1 MGETRPGGTGN
12 RGGNHGKVKAAVFV
26 AGKGLPSSAFELP
39 GTVHH
44 FAALSRFITDVDGL
58 ALLDFVRM
66 DSQSCAF
73 EAPPEATLS
82 ETATPLRCPHAMIA
96 QPLVPWTPTRLLGA
110 LMMTLLSAP
119 ALRLQPAINRRRA

>member
-1 MGETRPGGTGN
+1 MEKLRLLFLLQA
-12 RGGNHGKVKAAVFV
+12 KACHM
-26 AGKGLPSSAFELP
+26 PSPASELP
-39 GTVHH
+39 GMVHH

-96 QPLVPWTPTRLLGA
+96 QPLVPWTPTRVSGHA
-110 LMMTLLSAP
+110 SDELLSAP
-119 ALRLQPAINRRRA
+119 AAALQPAINRRRA